1 MVAQEKTKVPAAS
14 FSRLSATNVLFG
26 LDKAQLIVTVTGVAL
41 LVAGGAMGLN
51 GPLMIVGGLAIVYG
65 VVRVHGLSLLSWTW
79 IWMRW
84 RARLKDGTNRWA
96 YSPLA
101 AGRPLGVLGLYGHA
115 EDRAQAIE
123 GRDVEVIGTPF
134 MGACYLWDPDKRQAT
149 ATLTAHVE
157 EWTMSSDEGKAS
169 RAMALNTMLK
179 DLSETDGFVEL
190 KETSFVLPGPT
201 PPEPAY
207 LRDESTPQWARDDL
221 ADLWRMPDIL
231 TPLQNVNYISASVS
245 ADRLA
250 GVNRHAKTE
259 RASVGIALGELVKRT
274 MAPDLLDCGAR
285 RGSIHWCD
293 VDDLR
298 YLIRTVADPGHA
310 ADRVHV
316 NRDDPTVTWC
326 EEAKEHDYI
335 TLDSCVAR
343 TYWVYQWPD
352 TDVQAGWI
360 RDLVAGKRMMAFCHI
375 WRPLTM
381 DQSEADLRNRK
392 SSIRQRSRLQ
402 DQREK
407 NRDERR
413 EEKEQRLRELEQEAN
428 WPDTDHQ
435 GFIALFA
442 KSLPDLDVFDRDMQQ
457 KAKNWHMRLSS
468 MKGQQR
474 AALTTILPLGI

>member
-1 MVAQEKTKVPAAS
+1 M
-14 FSRLSATNVLFG
+14 
-26 LDKAQLIVTVTGVAL
+26 
-41 LVAGGAMGLN
+41 
-51 GPLMIVGGLAIVYG
+51 
-65 VVRVHGLSLLSWTW
+65 
-79 IWMRW
+79 
-84 RARLKDGTNRWA
+84 
-96 YSPLA
+96 
-101 AGRPLGVLGLYGHA
+101 
-115 EDRAQAIE
+115 
-123 GRDVEVIGTPF
+123 
-134 MGACYLWDPDKRQAT
+134 
-149 ATLTAHVE
+149 
-157 EWTMSSDEGKAS
+157 
-169 RAMALNTMLK
+169 
-179 DLSETDGFVEL
+179 
-190 KETSFVLPGPT
+190 
-201 PPEPAY
+201 
-207 LRDESTPQWARDDL
+207 
-221 ADLWRMPDIL
+221 
-231 TPLQNVNYISASVS
+231 
-245 ADRLA
+245 
-250 GVNRHAKTE
+250 
-259 RASVGIALGELVKRT
+259 
-274 MAPDLLDCGAR
+274 
-285 RGSIHWCD
+285 
-293 VDDLR
+293 
-298 YLIRTVADPGHA
+298 
-310 ADRVHV
+310 
-316 NRDDPTVTWC
+316 TWC

-360 RDLVAGKRMMAFCHI
+360 RDLVVGKRMMAFCHI